1 MPSALL
7 FIYGTIAL
15 LTGMNALRK
24 PTPPTSRFPPIWLP
38 AMIVGEAPWL
48 YLAVRTV
55 IAVLLMLAGG
65 LELPMGRIGLTLVVA
80 AQVMTLEAARRAYAG
95 ASRLGKRPVEVSQ
108 LQRLA
113 SLPFV
118 VPDTIERREGEY
130 APGLAFDL
138 YRSRHSTGPSPTL
151 IYIHGGSWGGGDPRR
166 QFRTV
171 THYLAENGWV
181 VVAIRY
187 PLSPRATFPDHLLG
201 VQDAIQWAR
210 TAGTTFGVD
219 PDRVAV
225 AGGSAG
231 AHLASL
237 AALTPGS
244 GISAAVVLYGIY
256 DFFNRNRTR
265 FDWPLIP
272 RNVMKTTPD
281 RSPELY
287 RSASPIDQVHPDA
300 PPFLVV
306 HGTHDSLVPIGE
318 SRLFVEAMRE
328 VGGRV
333 ELVEVHGAQHAFDAL
348 GGVRTRALAAVIRE
362 FLDRAVSG
370 RHQPPTRGIMET

>member
-1 MPSALL
+1 
-7 FIYGTIAL
+7 
-15 LTGMNALRK
+15 
-24 PTPPTSRFPPIWLP
+24 
-38 AMIVGEAPWL
+38 MIVGEAPWL
-48 YLAVRTV
+48 YLAIRTV
-55 IAVLLMLAGG
+55 ITVALVLAGG
-65 LELPMGRIGLTLVVA
+65 LELSLGRIGLALVA
-80 AQVMTLEAARRAYAG
+80 AAQLMTLEAARRAYAG
-95 ASRLGKRPVEVSQ
+95 AVRLGKRPVQVSQ

-113 SLPFV
+113 SLPFA
-118 VPDTIERREGEY
+118 VPPTIERIEGEY
-130 APGLAFDL
+130 AAGLAFDL
-138 YRSRHSTGPSPTL
+138 YRGRNSNGPSPTL

-171 THYLAENGWV
+171 THHLAENGWV

-201 VQDAIQWAR
+201 VQAAIQWAR
-210 TAGTTFGVD
+210 TVGAAFGVD

-244 GISAAVVLYGIY
+244 EISAAVVLYGIY

-272 RNVMKTTPD
+272 RKVMKTTPD
-281 RSPELY
+281 RDPEAY
-287 RSASPIDQVHPDA
+287 RRASPLDQVRADA

-306 HGTHDSLVPIGE
+306 HGSHDSLVPISE
-318 SRLFVEAMRE
+318 SRYFAEALAAA
-328 VGGRV
+328 GASV

-348 GGVRTRALAAVIRE
+348 GGVRTRALAAVILE
-362 FLDRAVSG
+362 FLDRAMSG
-370 RHQPPTRGIMET
+370 RHRPPTRGIMEV